1 LLGPLSFG
9 APNRGRRV
17 SSPASARRR

>member
-1 LLGPLSFG
+1 LLSPLSFG